1 MAPLEGSTGAELE
14 ISTREEPDGVVVI
27 APVGDVDLANAAKL
41 GEAVS
46 AAVQRRPH
54 RLIFDLANLRFM
66 DSAGIAVLV
75 TATTALEDVRVRDA
89 SPIVSR
95 VIELTGLAGILPT
108 DTR

>member
-1 MAPLEGSTGAELE
+1 
-14 ISTREEPDGVVVI
+14 
-27 APVGDVDLANAAKL
+27 
-41 GEAVS
+41 
-46 AAVQRRPH
+46 
-54 RLIFDLANLRFM
+54 
-66 DSAGIAVLV
+66 V